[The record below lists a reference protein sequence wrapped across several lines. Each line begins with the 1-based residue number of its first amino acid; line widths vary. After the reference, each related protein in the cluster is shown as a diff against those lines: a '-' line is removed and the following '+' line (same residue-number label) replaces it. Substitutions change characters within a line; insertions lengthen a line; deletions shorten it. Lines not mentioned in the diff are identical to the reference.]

1 VSASEKKDLC
11 RSKPF
16 SQADFVV
23 FWGTK
28 MKMVTIVTLVVLAT
42 AVASG
47 MAAAQQASQG
57 TVAAGSPAQGTM
69 QTFTLGGDSRYTIG
83 QISQI
88 DAWRASEMGI
98 PWVSLPSGTTVHVVY
113 MTGMPSATGT
123 STDSARMIAFGP
135 PGYVGTGSWSGTGG
149 SAGSYSF
156 SGNAGQYF
164 LVTQQSGGTMD
175 RVVVSFG

>member
-1 VSASEKKDLC
+1 
-11 RSKPF
+11 
-16 SQADFVV
+16 
-23 FWGTK
+23 
-28 MKMVTIVTLVVLAT
+28 MKMVTMMTMVVLAL

-57 TVAAGSPAQGTM
+57 TLATAPAQGTM

-88 DAWRASEMGI
+88 DAWRSSEMGI
-98 PWVSLPSGTTVHVVY
+98 PWVSLPAGATVHVVY
-113 MTGMPSATGT
+113 MTGLPSSAGA

-135 PGYVGTGSWSGTGG
+135 PGYVGTGSWTGTGG
-149 SAGSYSF
+149 STAEYSF
-156 SGNAGQYF
+156 TGNAGQYF
-164 LVTQQSGGTMD
+164 MVSQQSGGTMD